1 MIDRERKVDVEKLT
15 PEQADS
21 LSVQLGEKIKEIN
34 DKTITEINRYLIVY
48 GMEAKSQIVIGKL
61 GEFDEK
67 VEIPKKLKKPRKK
80 KEANLS

>member
-15 PEQADS
+15 PEQAGA
-21 LSVQLGEKIKEIN
+21 LSVQIGEKIKEIN
-34 DKTITEINRYLIVY
+34 DKTVAEINRYLNIY
-48 GMEAKSQIVIGKL
+48 GMEAKSQIVIAKL

-67 VEIPKKLKKPRKK
+67 PKKTSKARKK